1 MSTRIPLTESLAR
14 TRCTPAQTAK
24 AKPEKRL
31 KNVERAFEIRPSAGV
46 AWKTVL
52 LVDDVMTTGA
62 TLDQAAQALL
72 KGGAASVLGAVVAA
86 AHAGGSP

>member
-1 MSTRIPLTESLAR
+1 M
-14 TRCTPAQTAK
+14 
-24 AKPEKRL
+24 
-31 KNVERAFEIRPSAGV
+31 
-46 AWKTVL
+46 L

-72 KGGAASVLGAVVAA
+72 GGGAASVLGAVVAA